1 MSKIFEIIKKNIRLL
16 VKSKGSALIVVL
28 GPLLLIFLAGL
39 AFNNSNVYRVNV
51 GVYSPS
57 YTEDIN
63 SFLGKLSSSQFR
75 TLKFDSEQKC
85 VDSIRQGVSHTCIVF
100 PEGFKVSGNE
110 TSRVTFYVDYS
121 KINMVWMVRDTL
133 FSKISERA
141 TEISTTL
148 AGTLLQKIDDTLSEI
163 NSRKSTLS
171 ELSSSAGKSGQD
183 LVSIKSQL
191 SAVDLSMDKKS
202 FNLEFLKARMIALN
216 DAGKDAINTSR
227 TALNEIKSEANSSS
241 IDEIIDSA
249 LSDLLKIENTLS
261 NSSSNSSEIN
271 TLVLAFDRKLDE
283 TKAKF
288 DSASAAR
295 ANVSRQI
302 DAIKLS
308 MDNDI
313 KKIALLQS
321 SFNSISGNL
330 EGVASQ
336 DASVIANPV
345 STLIKPVTTK
355 SYLGYMFPILI
366 AMLTMFVSVVFST
379 TIVITEKR
387 SSAHFRN
394 LITPT
399 TEDLFLFGAYLTN
412 MVLSSIQIVIML
424 LISIIFFKAQIIR
437 MLPGVLVILLFT
449 ATFFT
454 LLGILIGN
462 LFHSEE
468 TATLGAISICSVLLL
483 MSSVVLP
490 LESMPSYF
498 MNLAKFNPFV
508 ISELLL
514 RRAVIFETPL
524 YQIGYE
530 FFLLVAYSVIMLA
543 VLFAI
548 IHFRSRFGIKRTG
561 FRKGRRKEKDIS
573 ALIVI
578 KEKEDSA
585 DKSEKSEKPEKKRTN
600 LSNAGTLSA
609 LIELLEQM
617 DSEEFS
623 HHTKEEFASWVRLN
637 IKEEDLAK
645 KILATESKKE
655 LEREFKSAYDKHLKK
670 IEELKKKIA
679 EKKRKLERKK

>member
-1 MSKIFEIIKKNIRLL
+1 MSKILEIIKKNIRLL

-39 AFNNSNVYRVNV
+39 AFNNSNVYRINV
-51 GVYSPS
+51 GVYSPT

-63 SFLGKLSSSQFR
+63 SFLEKLSSSQFR
-75 TLKFDSEQKC
+75 TLKFDSEEKC

-100 PEGFKVSGNE
+100 PPGFQISGNE

-148 AGTLLQKIDDTLSEI
+148 AGTLIQKIDDTLTEI
-163 NSRKSTLS
+163 NARKSTLS
-171 ELSSSAGKSGQD
+171 ELSTSNGKNGQD
-183 LVSIKSQL
+183 MVSIKSTL
-191 SAVDLSMDKKS
+191 SAVDLSLDKQS
-202 FNLEFLKARMIALN
+202 FNLEYLKARMIALN
-216 DAGKDAINTSR
+216 DAGKDAINVSR
-227 TALNEIKSEANSSS
+227 TALNEIKSESNSSS
-241 IDEIIDSA
+241 IDAIVDSA
-249 LSDLLKIENTLS
+249 LSDLAKIESGLS

-271 TLVLAFDRKLDE
+271 SLIIAFDRKLDE

-295 ANVSRQI
+295 TNISRQI
-302 DAIKLS
+302 DAIKLN

-321 SFNSISGNL
+321 SFNSISANL
-330 EGVASQ
+330 EGAASQ
-336 DASVIANPV
+336 DASAIANPV

-399 TEDLFLFGAYLTN
+399 TEDLFLVGAYLTN

-437 MLPGVLVILLFT
+437 MLPGVLVILLFI

-454 LLGILIGN
+454 LVGILIGN

-498 MNLAKFNPFV
+498 MNVAKFNPFV

-514 RRAVIFETPL
+514 RRAIIFETPL
-524 YQIGYE
+524 YEIGYE
-530 FFLLVAYSVIMLA
+530 FFLLVGYSVLMLA
-543 VLFAI
+543 VLFVI
-548 IHFRSRFGIKRTG
+548 VHFGSKLGIKRTG
-561 FRKGRRKEKDIS
+561 FRKGRHKEKDIP
-573 ALIVI
+573 ALVIV
-578 KEKEDSA
+578 KEKEDTL
-585 DKSEKSEKPEKKRTN
+585 DKFESKKTN
-600 LSNAGTLSA
+600 IRNAGTLSE
-609 LIELLEQM
+609 LIELLEKM
-617 DSEEFS
+617 DSDEFS
-623 HHTKEEFASWVRLN
+623 RHTKEEFADWVRFN

-679 EKKRKLERKK
+679 EKKRKLEGKK